1 MSRKPPG
8 RGVCHISSPGSIHMD
23 LRRFLSPNRL
33 FLLASNDLAIDLGTV
48 NTVVYVRGRGIVLN
62 EPSVVAIETIA
73 GVPRIRAI
81 GAEAKLMLGKTPDTI
96 RTIRP
101 MRDGVIADIEVAE
114 QMIKHFID
122 KAHGGSS
129 RLPRRPEVAICIPS
143 AATMVE
149 RRAIQQ
155 AASRAGAGKVCLIEE
170 SMAAAIGADLPVT
183 EPIGAMV
190 VDIGGGTTEVA
201 ILSLRGLAYS
211 TSVRVG
217 GDRMDDA
224 ITSGIRR
231 RHNMM
236 IGEAT
241 AERIKVEIG
250 AARAPIDGD
259 GASMR
264 VKGRD
269 LLNGVPAEI
278 MVTEAEVAVFLS
290 ELVGQI
296 VETVLSA
303 LEKTEPELAADIY
316 DRGIV
321 MTGGGSLL
329 SRLDQVLSDATGLPV
344 IVAENALTCVAIGAG
359 RALED
364 PVLNGVMTQS

>member
-1 MSRKPPG
+1 M
-8 RGVCHISSPGSIHMD
+8 
-23 LRRFLSPNRL
+23 
-33 FLLASNDLAIDLGTV
+33 AIDLGTV
-48 NTVVYVRGRGIVLN
+48 NTVVYLRDRGIVLN
-62 EPSVVAIETIA
+62 EPSVVAIETLDGISK
-73 GVPRIRAI
+73 VRAI

-96 RTIRP
+96 RTVRP
-101 MRDGVIADIEVAE
+101 MRDGVIADIDVAE

-122 KAHGGSS
+122 KAHGGPS
-129 RLPRRPEVAICIPS
+129 RLPRRPDITICIPS
-143 AATMVE
+143 GATTVE

-155 AASRAGAGKVCLIEE
+155 AATNAGARKVFLIEE
-170 SMAAAIGADLPVT
+170 SMAAAIGAGLPVT

-231 RHNMM
+231 KHNLM
-236 IGEAT
+236 IGEST

-250 AARAPIDGD
+250 TALMPADGI
-259 GASMR
+259 GTTMR

-269 LLNGVPAEI
+269 LVNGVPAEI
-278 MVTEAEVAVFLS
+278 EVSQADIAAFLS
-290 ELVGQI
+290 DLVGQV

-316 DRGIV
+316 DQGIV

-329 SRLDQVLSDATGLPV
+329 TGLHTALAEATGLPV
-344 IVAENALTCVAIGAG
+344 VVADNALTCVAMGAG

-364 PVLNGVMTQS
+364 PVFQGVMQEA

>member
-1 MSRKPPG
+1 M
-8 RGVCHISSPGSIHMD
+8 
-23 LRRFLSPNRL
+23 RFSRL
-33 FLLASNDLAIDLGTV
+33 FSRAANDMAIDLGTV
-48 NTVVYVRGRGIVLN
+48 NTVVYLRGQGIVLN
-62 EPSVVAIETIA
+62 EPSVVALETLD
-73 GVPRIRAI
+73 GVQRVRAI

-96 RTIRP
+96 RTVRP
-101 MRDGVIADIEVAE
+101 LRDGVIADIDVAE

-122 KAHGGSS
+122 KAHGGPS
-129 RLPRRPEVAICIPS
+129 RLPRRPDIAICIPS
-143 AATMVE
+143 GATTVE

-155 AASRAGAGKVCLIEE
+155 AATNAGARKVYLIEE
-170 SMAAAIGADLPVT
+170 SMAAAIGAGLPVT

-217 GDRMDDA
+217 GDRMDEA
-224 ITSGIRR
+224 IASSIRR
-231 RHNMM
+231 KHNLM
-236 IGEAT
+236 IGEST

-250 AARAPIDGD
+250 TAMVPDDGV
-259 GASMR
+259 GAVMR
-264 VKGRD
+264 VKGRN
-269 LLNGVPAEI
+269 LVNGIPSEI
-278 MVTEAEVAVFLS
+278 EVSQAEVAAALAD
-290 ELVGQI
+290 LVGQI

-316 DRGIV
+316 DQGIV

-329 SRLDQVLSDATGLPV
+329 SGLDQVLSQATGLPV
-344 IVAENALTCVAIGAG
+344 IVADNALTCVAMGAG

-364 PVLNGVMTQS
+364 PVFHGVMMEA

>member
-1 MSRKPPG
+1 M
-8 RGVCHISSPGSIHMD
+8 
-23 LRRFLSPNRL
+23 RFSRL
-33 FLLASNDLAIDLGTV
+33 FSRAANDMAIDLGTV
-48 NTVVYVRGRGIVLN
+48 NTVVYLRDRGIVLN
-62 EPSVVAIETIA
+62 EPSVVAIETLDGIA
-73 GVPRIRAI
+73 KVRAI

-96 RTIRP
+96 RTVRP
-101 MRDGVIADIEVAE
+101 MRDGVIADIDVAE

-122 KAHGGSS
+122 KAHGGPS
-129 RLPRRPEVAICIPS
+129 RLPRRPDIAICIPS
-143 AATMVE
+143 GATTVE

-155 AASRAGAGKVCLIEE
+155 AATNAGARKVFLIEE
-170 SMAAAIGADLPVT
+170 SMAAAIGAGLPVT

-231 RHNMM
+231 KHNLM
-236 IGEAT
+236 IGEST

-250 AARAPIDGD
+250 TALMPADGT
-259 GASMR
+259 GATMR

-269 LLNGVPAEI
+269 LVNGVPAEI
-278 MVTEAEVAVFLS
+278 EVSQADIAAFLS
-290 ELVGQI
+290 DLVGQI

-316 DRGIV
+316 DQGIV

-329 SRLDQVLSDATGLPV
+329 TGLDAALADATGLPV
-344 IVAENALTCVAIGAG
+344 IVADNALTCVAMGAG

-364 PVLNGVMTQS
+364 PVFQGVMQEA

>member
-1 MSRKPPG
+1 MRLP
-8 RGVCHISSPGSIHMD
+8 
-23 LRRFLSPNRL
+23 RFLSFGRIL
-33 FLLASNDLAIDLGTV
+33 SGASNDLAIDLGTV

-62 EPSVVAIETIA
+62 EPSVVAIETID
-73 GVPRIRAI
+73 GISRTRAI
-81 GAEAKLMLGKTPDTI
+81 GAEARLMLGKTPETI

-101 MRDGVIADIEVAE
+101 MRDGVIADIDVAE
-114 QMIKHFID
+114 QMIKYFIN
-122 KAHGGSS
+122 KAHGGLGWLS
-129 RLPRRPEVAICIPS
+129 RRPKVAICIPS

-149 RRAIQQ
+149 RRAVKQ
-155 AASRAGAGKVCLIEE
+155 AATSAGAGRVYLIEE

-217 GDRMDDA
+217 GDRMDEA
-224 ITSGIRR
+224 IASGIRR

-236 IGEAT
+236 IGEVT

-250 AARAPIDGD
+250 AARAPNDGD
-259 GASMR
+259 GALMR

-278 MVTEAEVAVFLS
+278 AVSEAEVASFLAD
-290 ELVGQI
+290 LVGQI
-296 VETVLSA
+296 VEAVLSA
-303 LEKTEPELAADIY
+303 LEKAEPELAADIY

-329 SRLDQVLSDATGLPV
+329 SRLDEVLADATGLPV
-344 IVAENALTCVAIGAG
+344 IVAENALTSVARGAG

-364 PVLNGVMTQS
+364 PALAGVMLES